1 MVTNVTVRGILAIL
15 LTVGCLGYFLLY
27 KDLPTDLLVIWSTL
41 MAYYFGN
48 MQAAGALPG
57 QENRSQTHD
66 VLVGKQPTVTEGSN
80 GNTH

>member
-48 MQAAGALPG
+48 MQATGALPG
-57 QENRSQTHD
+57 QEARPHD
-66 VLVGKQPTVTEGSN
+66 VLVGKSQKGEGGQGSN
-80 GNTH
+80 GNAH